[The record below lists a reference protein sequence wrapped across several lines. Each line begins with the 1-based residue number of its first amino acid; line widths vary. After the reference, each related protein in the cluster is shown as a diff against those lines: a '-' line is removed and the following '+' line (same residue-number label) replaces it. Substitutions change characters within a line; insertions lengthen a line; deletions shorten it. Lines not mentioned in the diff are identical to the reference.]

1 MRRFSEKQIQR
12 VIGKYNLVE
21 NKWPLVDG
29 VEVELVEVADLY
41 ELLDRMI
48 EQEGRM
54 VRVERFP
61 YWAEI
66 WPASL
71 ALAKWMCSQKL
82 PPPRGWTREL
92 GCGIGLVGV
101 ALAKLG
107 WKVEATDYVED
118 ALAFA
123 AHNAQKNRV
132 ADRHRVSYLDW
143 SNPVGKAC
151 ECLVASDV
159 VYEKKNHVY
168 LNRVLRTLLE
178 PGGRFYLSD
187 PKRRPAERFVA
198 MLLKQRYA
206 HEVETVNQ
214 TLGTVEYQVDIH
226 VFTKGKA

>member
-1 MRRFSEKQIQR
+1 MRRFSDKQMRRIL
-12 VIGKYNLVE
+12 GKYDVVE
-21 NKWPLVDG
+21 TKWPLAEG
-29 VEVELVEVADLY
+29 VEVELAEVADSY

-61 YWAEI
+61 YWAEV

-71 ALAKWMCSQKL
+71 ALARWLCANRPEK
-82 PPPRGWTREL
+82 PTGWAREL
-92 GCGIGLVGV
+92 GCGLGLVGV

-107 WKVEATDYVED
+107 WKIEATDYVED
-118 ALAFA
+118 ALVFA

-132 ADRHRVSYLDW
+132 ADTHRVAYLDW
-143 SNPVGKAC
+143 SNPVGRAC

-187 PKRRPAERFVA
+187 PKRRPAERFVE

-206 HEVETVNQ
+206 HEVETVTQ
-214 TLGTVEYQVDIH
+214 TLGSVDYQVNIH
-226 VFTKGKA
+226 IFTKGER